1 MAQRDN
7 RGIGGFAPFPTFAP
21 GGEGGLIPTVK
32 MPQSRMS
39 FPTPRGGGS
48 GGKSVN
54 PAAYFAPGIVGAL
67 TEKFLPKPKTKPT
80 KVTGDALTNE
90 TLLLADQLYGAD
102 REDPTFL
109 QNLLPSLID
118 AGVAA
123 GFGDE
128 GGTQYAQ
135 TAINRRIANRK
146 KATDIASAKAQY
158 VKENSKKTYTPLLL
172 QNTDS
177 AALGISEKLAGYF
190 VKEGRNAYYEI
201 PDGKGGYEKAGD
213 EWVQWRSDAPSLVD
227 ALKDP
232 DFVELNKM
240 DAEQIAKDDNTMN
253 VLRTMNSAVET
264 LDKGDPLTV
273 TSTVVNFGNDAYAN
287 FKQASNLIQ
296 GTTGRPSVFSQSA
309 DDETGGSYG
318 RTGTGKYAELLQ
330 AAIETENPQKIE
342 AALAEWEKAYANT
355 DVSIANIFKNISF
368 DKADTASSMLKI
380 GYMLAAANGQT
391 GRTLSDK
398 DLAFHLRMIGFG
410 ATQDS
415 EVAKAMLLKVG
426 DSLIEGIDT
435 GTQMKFNPS
444 RIGRLP
450 KANTD
455 RYKLLFGNYFTTSK
469 KVGIDGKETDEDDW
483 TNINAWKPRSYGERY
498 AYVRDINKENFYQ
511 KWISHRSDIYKDRY
525 DMSGVLVP
533 KVDPL
538 STTEQAV
545 LTYDTLLEELN

>member
-1 MAQRDN
+1 
-7 RGIGGFAPFPTFAP
+7 
-21 GGEGGLIPTVK
+21 
-32 MPQSRMS
+32 MS
-39 FPTPRGGGS
+39 FPTPRGGGGS
-48 GGKSVN
+48 KSVN

-67 TEKFLPKPKTKPT
+67 TEKFLPKPAAKPT
-80 KVTGDALTNE
+80 KVTGDALTDE
-90 TLLLADQLYGAD
+90 TLLLADELYGAD

-128 GGTQYAQ
+128 GGAQYAQ
-135 TAINRRIANRK
+135 TAINRQIANRSG
-146 KATDIASAKAQY
+146 ARDIASAKAQY
-158 VKENSKKTYTPLLL
+158 VKENSKKTYTPLLM
-172 QNTDS
+172 QNTKS
-177 AALGISEKLAGYF
+177 AALGIPDKVAGF
-190 VKEGRNAYYEI
+190 AVKTGRNAWYEI
-201 PDGKGGYEKAGD
+201 PDGKGGYMRASKD
-213 EWVQWRSDAPSLVD
+213 WVQHRSDAPDMVATLR
-227 ALKDP
+227 DP
-232 DFVELNKM
+232 DFVELNKL
-240 DAEQIAKDDNTMN
+240 DNEQIIKDDNTMN
-253 VLRTMNSAVET
+253 VLRTMNNVVET
-264 LDKGDPLTV
+264 LDEADPLTV

-296 GTTGRPSVFSQSA
+296 GTTERKSAFSQGA

-318 RTGTGKYAELLQ
+318 REGTGKYAELLQ
-330 AAIETENPQKIE
+330 AALDTEDPQKIE
-342 AALAEWEKAYANT
+342 AALAKWEEAYAGT
-355 DVSIANIFKNISF
+355 EQSLSKVFKNISF

-398 DLAFHLRMIGFG
+398 DLAFHLQMIGYG

-444 RIGRLP
+444 RIGRMP

-469 KVGIDGKETDEDDW
+469 KVGDDGKETAENDW
-483 TNINAWKPRSYGERY
+483 TNISAWVPRSYGERY
-498 AYVRDINKENFYQ
+498 AYVKDVNKENFYQ
-511 KWISHRSDIYKDRY
+511 KWISHRSDLYTDRY
-525 DMSGVLVP
+525 DMSGVLAP
-533 KVDPL
+533 TEPL
-538 STTEQAV
+538 TSAQKAV
-545 LTYDTLLEELN
+545 LSYDSIMEELK